1 MIRTAWPLAA
11 CILLLAACANSPD
24 LAQQAKTA
32 TLTYSAVTKNAATV
46 LKADILSPSAEACV
60 KAADMVAFNYEDALN
75 QKAQDWLNAGAAE
88 QPAIADAFTNLETLF
103 DAATLNLT
111 GLMTGKGVC

>member
-1 MIRTAWPLAA
+1 MTRTIWIAA
-11 CILLLAACANSPD
+11 VVLLLAACAGTSPD

-32 TLTYSAVTKNAATV
+32 TLTYTAVTKNAALV
-46 LKADILSPSAEACV
+46 LKADILPASTEACV

-75 QKAQDWLNAGAAE
+75 QKAQDWLTAGATD
-88 QPAIADAFTNLETLF
+88 QPAIASAFTNLETLF